1 MRQKNIRMVCISA
14 LLLFATVLSIN
25 YSFSR
30 RWQWNEYPFGL
41 SGNYKVLLRTDNDV
55 IKPLEI
61 IDPNLYTDIT
71 VISEYPESEILGLY
85 DPDMLYYNRIWYS
98 DERYFS
104 YDDYREGRAV
114 GALITE
120 YGDEPADRKSD
131 VPYTECLFTA
141 DAAQPF
147 CKEGYK
153 YIVNLT
159 SLNYLGKVIYLDGSD
174 LAQVERFIDLLE
186 QHGYKVEP
194 GEEGSLLK
202 MLGMSFVSHV
212 YEMTVLL
219 GTFCLYFLLVIAD
232 YYYFYM
238 YRKVIKIHQL
248 NGGRVFRTFYY
259 LCKNFLIYNVLMCS
273 CVWLFIYLYRR
284 AEYIWLITNMQW
296 LEVIV
301 LHICITSL
309 EFFAG
314 YLINYFIVRREA
326 GTTYVK

>member
-41 SGNYKVLLRTDNDV
+41 SGNYKVLLQTDNDV

-85 DPDMLYYNRIWYS
+85 DPAMLYYNGMWHS

-141 DAAQPF
+141 DAAQPI

-159 SLNYLGKVIYLDGSD
+159 SLSYLGKVIYLDGSD
-174 LAQVERFIDLLE
+174 LTLTAR
-186 QHGYKVEP
+186 
-194 GEEGSLLK
+194 
-202 MLGMSFVSHV
+202 
-212 YEMTVLL
+212 
-219 GTFCLYFLLVIAD
+219 
-232 YYYFYM
+232 
-238 YRKVIKIHQL
+238 R
-248 NGGRVFRTFYY
+248 
-259 LCKNFLIYNVLMCS
+259 
-273 CVWLFIYLYRR
+273 LF
-284 AEYIWLITNMQW
+284 QP
-296 LEVIV
+296 
-301 LHICITSL
+301 LH
-309 EFFAG
+309 AG
-314 YLINYFIVRREA
+314 HRIPEHFESE
-326 GTTYVK
+326 